1 MIVNNL
7 IHRLVALDFRPGRSP
22 RNCEGSAPAASP
34 RNCGAF
40 TLIELL
46 VVIAIIAILAGL
58 LLPALAKAKKKAKRI
73 QCMNNQRQ
81 IGLAYILYA
90 DDDAHGYF
98 PVQDGWAG
106 GGGQLPFKPNISG
119 NAAFYGSQVPE
130 TNRPLNF
137 YAKDV
142 NVFHCPADAGDPLN
156 PVASGGPVTCWDG
169 WGNSYL
175 VEYQQNFARVQ
186 YVAGDAGHY
195 SFSSPAS
202 ASLKLSDI
210 AIKPST
216 KIIQGDWNW
225 QYNRSSTGAAAIWHN
240 ESGDRREVILWG
252 DGHAEFYQFPP
263 DSQDEIN
270 SSIPDP
276 NYIFW

>member
-1 MIVNNL
+1 MIYRP
-7 IHRLVALDFRPGRSP
+7 IALDSRPDRSP
-22 RNCEGSAPAASP
+22 GNCKGSAPAASP
-34 RNCGAF
+34 GIRGAF

-58 LLPALAKAKKKAKRI
+58 LLPVLAKSKKKAKRI

-90 DDDAHGYF
+90 DDDAQGYF

-106 GGGQLPFKPNISG
+106 GGGQLPATQNISG
-119 NAAFYGSQVPE
+119 NAAFYGGQGPE

-142 NVFHCPADAGDPLN
+142 NVFQCPADAGDPLN
-156 PVASGGPVTCWDG
+156 PVTSGGPATCWDG

-175 VEYQQNFARVQ
+175 VEYQQNFDRVQ

-202 ASLKLSDI
+202 ASLKLADI
-210 AIKPST
+210 ANKAT
-216 KIIQGDWNW
+216 TQIIQGDWNW
-225 QYNRSSTGAAAIWHN
+225 QYNRRTTGAAAIWHN
-240 ESGDRREVILWG
+240 ESGDRRENILWG
-252 DGHAEFYQFPP
+252 DGHVDFYQFPP
-263 DSQDEIN
+263 DSLDTLN